1 MTTDKAITGDD
12 KYRQA
17 LKVGGTTQ
25 EVAATKQF
33 VVNATGNLFVATTL
47 NGGESGDAQISEE
60 AKKAFSQVSVFFAAM
75 TKAMVEVDDKS
86 RLYDYE
92 TINKIVSKSAMFVK
106 VTDSTVDFKSK
117 SWGVKFG
124 ADLIETL
131 FGLTGGLGAIAK
143 SLSDMIVGIGK
154 EANAI
159 EISGQNTDNSK
170 RVGTIIFV
178 CEYLLGAVS
187 ITPIVLNINARQA
200 AAAYEAGPCFSA
212 NKEADEIQIIKQIY
226 MFVPP
231 EFIKE
236 AEALNSAMQDKEL
249 GVLVNEL
256 IGYIRDQDPSPVEA
270 TEEDSTSEET

>member
-1 MTTDKAITGDD
+1 MTKAIKGDE
-12 KYRQA
+12 KYRQS
-17 LKVGGTTQ
+17 LKVAGTAK
-25 EVAATKQF
+25 EVPATKEF

-47 NGGESGDAQISEE
+47 NGGDTGNAQISEE

-75 TKAMVEVDDKS
+75 TKAMVEVDGES
-86 RLYDYE
+86 TLYDYE

-106 VTDSTVDFKSK
+106 VTDSAVDFKSK

-131 FGLTGGLGAIAK
+131 FGLSGGLGAIAK

-159 EISGQNTDNSK
+159 EISGQNTDDSK
-170 RVGTIIFV
+170 RVGTIVFV

-187 ITPIVLNINARQA
+187 ITPIVLNINAKQA
-200 AAAYEAGPCFSA
+200 AAAYTVGPCFSA
-212 NKEADEIQIIKQIY
+212 NKEADEIQIIKQTY

-236 AEALNSAMQDKEL
+236 AQALNTAMQDKAL
-249 GVLVNEL
+249 GDLVNEL
-256 IGYIRDQDPSPVEA
+256 IGYINSP
-270 TEEDSTSEET
+270 DN